1 MKPHVEDLPPLV
13 VETLVIKKEGDEDHL
28 LHAQSLI
35 ATHSWA
41 QLRYRTDHP
50 EEFK

>member
-1 MKPHVEDLPPLV
+1 MILQVDRP
-13 VETLVIKKEGDEDHL
+13 LVIKKEDSTDPL
-28 LHAQSLI
+28 LQAQSLI

-41 QLRYRTDHP
+41 NLRYKTDHP